1 MSYIALAT
9 TTLTRAV
16 SSVTFSSIPGTY
28 RDLILVQSSLV
39 TGGSSYSSLRFNND
53 STGYYSVVTMRGN
66 GSSAISNF
74 ASSNSEIPPLPFS
87 FESTTERVAAIFQI
101 FDYAQTDKHKTV
113 LVRGNT
119 ASLETSAS
127 AQRWPS
133 TSAIT
138 SIQARAVG
146 SNFAIGSTFS
156 LYGVA

>member
-1 MSYIALAT
+1 
-9 TTLTRAV
+9 
-16 SSVTFSSIPGTY
+16 
-28 RDLILVQSSLV
+28 
-39 TGGSSYSSLRFNND
+39 
-53 STGYYSVVTMRGN
+53 MRGN